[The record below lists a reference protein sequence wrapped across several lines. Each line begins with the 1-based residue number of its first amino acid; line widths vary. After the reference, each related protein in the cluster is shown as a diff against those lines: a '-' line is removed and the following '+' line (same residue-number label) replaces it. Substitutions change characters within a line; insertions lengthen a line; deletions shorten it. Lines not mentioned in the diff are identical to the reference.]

1 MIKEI
6 SIENYKHLDY
16 IEVKD
21 FGDINVIVGK
31 AGSGKTSLLEAIYL
45 NVNSGDLF
53 NNVNHIT
60 LSRGIPF
67 DKNTLHYN
75 FSDFD
80 TNNIIKINSNYSNLE
95 IKAGYNTAGYFQSK
109 VLNGLDSVA
118 MTNGAKLESRFYWE
132 SIEDDSGMIRDQLN
146 VNTSAMNSRCLFLNS
161 NLSDCIHLLNR
172 FIQVIRL
179 NNKEDLI
186 KHYLKC
192 FSEDILDV
200 ESLDNYAFVNHNNL
214 QQRANIGIFGN
225 GFMKYLL
232 IISALL
238 SREFKVIC
246 IDEIDNA
253 LHFEDMK
260 ELIPA
265 MMHLVKET
273 ETQLFF
279 TTQNREF
286 LEILSNIA
294 CSSDDNSVNLF
305 SIARTLKKGMQCYKY
320 DMSSVSILLDHGTE
334 IRD

>member
-6 SIENYKHLDY
+6 SIENYKNLDY
-16 IEVKD
+16 LEVKD
-21 FGDINVIVGK
+21 FGDINIFVGK

-67 DKNTLHYN
+67 EKDTLHYN

-95 IKAGYNTAGYFQSK
+95 IKAGYNIGYLQSQ

-118 MTNGAKLESRFYWE
+118 MVNNAKLESRFYWE
-132 SIEDDSGMIRDQLN
+132 SIEDDSGMVRDQLN
-146 VNTSAMNSRCLFLNS
+146 VNTSAMNNRCLFLNS

-186 KHYLKC
+186 KPYLKC
-192 FSEDILDV
+192 FSEDILDI
-200 ESLDNYAFVNHNNL
+200 ESLNNYAFVNHNNL

-246 IDEIDNA
+246 IDELDNA

-265 MMHLVKET
+265 MLHLVKET

-279 TTQNREF
+279 TTQNKEF

-294 CSSDDNSVNLF
+294 CGTDNNDISLF
-305 SIARTLKKGMQCYKY
+305 NIARTLKKGMQSYKY
-320 DMSSVSILLDHGTE
+320 DMSDVSTLLDHGTE